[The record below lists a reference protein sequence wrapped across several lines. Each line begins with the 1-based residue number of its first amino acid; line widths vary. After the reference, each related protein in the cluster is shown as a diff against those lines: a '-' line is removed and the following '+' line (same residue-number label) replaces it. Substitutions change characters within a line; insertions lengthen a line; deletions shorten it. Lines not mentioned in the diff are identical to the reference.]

1 MPSASQA
8 LERVRDALA
17 RSSAPLPAH
26 APLIA
31 QLRSAR
37 DFGRTAVEA
46 AAEAPA
52 PLATTVAAVDDL
64 LAGGL
69 PRGQLVE
76 LIGGRSSGRF
86 STVLAALAAATAAGE
101 AAALVD
107 LGDGLD
113 PQAAITLGVD
123 LPRLLWLR
131 PSTLKQALACA
142 EILIGGGFSLVAL
155 ELGPPPVP
163 GGRGLEAAWLRLAR
177 AAQAHHTALLI
188 ASPYRVSGTAA
199 AAVLQATRSRVL
211 WHGLA
216 PCHHTLAAET
226 GAPAAGMQWTPRDQ
240 AADRAASPLL
250 SGLAAAVTLEKRRN
264 QAPSTAQTASPLT
277 LWLPEAAALLDPLP
291 SHRRAAPPA
300 SARAAIGKAAR
311 PAGVVA
317 AMSPSP
323 AGPASLPEE
332 VAATPPMPLLSP
344 AATRYRRRTSD
355 RVSPRA
361 ALAQPPAAP
370 AAAAGGDLPAPRA
383 VASGYRRARR
393 G

>member
-1 MPSASQA
+1 MPSAPQA

-46 AAEAPA
+46 AAEAPP

-86 STVLAALAAATAAGE
+86 STVLAALAAATMAGE
-101 AAALVD
+101 SAALVD

-199 AAVLQATRSRVL
+199 AAVLQATRARVL
-211 WHGLA
+211 WQGLA
-216 PCHHTLAAET
+216 PRHHTHAAET
-226 GAPAAGMQWTPRDQ
+226 GAPAAGMQWTSQDQ
-240 AADRAASPLL
+240 AADQAASPLL

-264 QAPSTAQTASPLT
+264 QAPSAAQTASPLT

-291 SHRRAAPPA
+291 SHRHAALPA

-317 AMSPSP
+317 ALSPSP

-332 VAATPPMPLLSP
+332 AAAPPMPLLSP

-361 ALAQPPAAP
+361 ALAQPPAAV